1 MHPALRGMR
10 YCGIAIPSGPCGP
23 VQEYPGYEI
32 KKSRTRSILTIQLLP
47 GQKTCIF
54 ILGVA
59 IHANVCPRGQG
70 GQRFSSRIERVSG
83 QQGEKCCRP
92 CTSAMTV

>member
-59 IHANVCPRGQG
+59 IHANVCPRGRAGSVFQVAL
-70 GQRFSSRIERVSG
+70 SASEVSR
-83 QQGEKCCRP
+83 EKNAACPAPVRL
-92 CTSAMTV
+92 